1 MSNNLISYEELIA
14 FHPGSY
20 IEDIIDELNI
30 TQDEF
35 AKRMGVSSKT
45 ISKIVNGKA
54 NITDIL
60 AEKLSRFTGI
70 SFKTWMN
77 LQASYNK
84 KVIEIKNKMAL
95 DEEKE
100 IAKEIDFNYFKKEL
114 KIIEDKTY
122 RIDEK
127 IEFLRRFLNI
137 SSLSYLKDFNSN
149 VSYRNNKFSSDI
161 NEKSIIKSNVML
173 EIAINEARKKADK
186 SLDINKLKSKLNDLK
201 SLINSNDK
209 VYEKLEENLLE
220 CGIILVTLPYFK
232 GSNLNGAVY
241 KFNNGSVLLLITDK
255 QKRLDIF
262 WFTLLHEI
270 GHIINKDFNSNL
282 DENEYDCNENKADK
296 FAQDFLI
303 NPISYKK
310 FVENHEFDRES
321 LEKFAKDNLITSDIV
336 VGRLKNDCYIRQELY
351 NNYNKFMK
359 IPKKNIDILED
370 IAYYIN

>member
-54 NITDIL
+54 NITEIL

-70 SFKTWMN
+70 SYKTWMN
-77 LQASYNK
+77 LQAFYNK

-201 SLINSNDK
+201 SLINSNDT
-209 VYEKLEENLLE
+209 VYEKLEEILLE

-282 DENEYDCNENKADK
+282 DKNKYDCNENKADK

-310 FVENHEFDRES
+310 FVENHEFDRKS
-321 LEKFAKDNLITSDIV
+321 LENFAKDNFITSDIV
-336 VGRLKNDCYIRQELY
+336 VGRLKNDGYIRQELY

>member
-35 AKRMGVSSKT
+35 AKRMNVSSKT

-54 NITDIL
+54 NITEVL

-127 IEFLRRFLNI
+127 INFLRRFLNI

-282 DENEYDCNENKADK
+282 DKNKYDCNENKADK

-321 LEKFAKDNLITSDIV
+321 LENFAKDNFITSDIV
-336 VGRLKNDCYIRQELY
+336 VGRLKNDGYIRQEFY
-351 NNYNKFMK
+351 NDYNEIMK
-359 IPKKNIDILED
+359 IPKRNIKISED
-370 IAYYIN
+370 VAYYMN

>member
-201 SLINSNDK
+201 SLININDT
-209 VYEKLEENLLE
+209 VYEKLEEILLE

-282 DENEYDCNENKADK
+282 DKKKYDYNENKADK

-321 LEKFAKDNLITSDIV
+321 LEKFAKDNFITSDIV
-336 VGRLKNDCYIRQELY
+336 VGRLKNDGYIRQELY

-359 IPKKNIDILED
+359 IPKKNIDILEG

>member
-54 NITDIL
+54 NITEVL
-60 AEKLSRFTGI
+60 AEKLSRFTGT

-114 KIIEDKTY
+114 KIIEDNTY
-122 RIDEK
+122 RINEK

-282 DENEYDCNENKADK
+282 DKNKYDCNENKADK

-321 LEKFAKDNLITSDIV
+321 LENFAKDNFITSDIV
-336 VGRLKNDCYIRQELY
+336 VGRLKNDGYIRQEFY
-351 NNYNKFMK
+351 NDYNEIMK
-359 IPKKNIDILED
+359 IPKRNIKISED
-370 IAYYIN
+370 VAYYMN

>member
-54 NITDIL
+54 NITEVL

-173 EIAINEARKKADK
+173 EIAINIARKKADK
-186 SLDINKLKSKLNDLK
+186 SLDIEKLKSKLNDLK

-209 VYEKLEENLLE
+209 VYEKLEEILLE

-262 WFTLLHEI
+262 WFTLMHEI

-282 DENEYDCNENKADK
+282 DKKKYDYNENKADK

-310 FVENHEFDRES
+310 FVEAHEFDRES
-321 LEKFAKDNLITSDIV
+321 LENFAKDNFITSDIV
-336 VGRLKNDCYIRQELY
+336 VGRLKNDGYIRQEFY
-351 NNYNKFMK
+351 NDYNEIMK
-359 IPKKNIDILED
+359 IPKRNIKISED
-370 IAYYIN
+370 VAYYMN

>member
-35 AKRMGVSSKT
+35 AKRMVVSSKT

-54 NITDIL
+54 NITEVL

-70 SFKTWMN
+70 SYKTWMN

-122 RIDEK
+122 RINEK

-137 SSLSYLKDFNSN
+137 SSLSYLKDFNTN

-173 EIAINEARKKADK
+173 EIAINEARKKTDK
-186 SLDINKLKSKLNDLK
+186 SLDIEKLKSKSNDIK
-201 SLINSNDK
+201 KLINSNEN
-209 VYEKLEENLLE
+209 VYEKLEEILYD

-255 QKRLDIF
+255 QKRSDIF
-262 WFTLLHEI
+262 WFTLMHEI

-282 DENEYDCNENKADK
+282 DKNKYDCNENKADK

-310 FVENHEFDRES
+310 FVENHEFDLES
-321 LEKFAKDNLITSDIV
+321 LEKFSKDNFITSDIV
-336 VGRLKNDCYIRQELY
+336 VGRLKNDGYIRQELY

>member
-54 NITDIL
+54 NITEIL

-70 SFKTWMN
+70 SYNSWMN
-77 LQASYNK
+77 LQLSYNR
-84 KVIEIKNKMAL
+84 KVIEIKNRISL
-95 DEEKE
+95 DEEKKIVNE
-100 IAKEIDFNYFKKEL
+100 IEFNYFKKDL
-114 KIIEDKTY
+114 AIIEDKTY
-122 RIDEK
+122 KIDEK

-209 VYEKLEENLLE
+209 VYEKLEEILLE

-282 DENEYDCNENKADK
+282 DKNKYDYNENKADK

-321 LEKFAKDNLITSDIV
+321 LENFAKDNFITSDIV
-336 VGRLKNDCYIRQELY
+336 VGRLKNDGYIRQEFY
-351 NNYNKFMK
+351 NDYNEIMK
-359 IPKKNIDILED
+359 IPKRNIKISED
-370 IAYYIN
+370 VAYYMD

>member
-54 NITDIL
+54 NITEVL

-127 IEFLRRFLNI
+127 IEFLRRCLNI

-201 SLINSNDK
+201 SLININDT
-209 VYEKLEENLLE
+209 VYEKLEEILLE

-282 DENEYDCNENKADK
+282 DKNKYDYNENKADK

-321 LEKFAKDNLITSDIV
+321 LEKFAKDNFITSDIV

>member
-54 NITDIL
+54 NITEIL

-70 SFKTWMN
+70 SYKTWMN
-77 LQASYNK
+77 LQLFYNR

-262 WFTLLHEI
+262 WFTLMHEI

-282 DENEYDCNENKADK
+282 DKKKYDYNENKADK

-321 LEKFAKDNLITSDIV
+321 LENFAKDNCITSDIV
-336 VGRLKNDCYIRQELY
+336 FGRLKNDGYIRQEFY
-351 NNYNKFMK
+351 NDYNEIMK
-359 IPKKNIDILED
+359 IPKRNIKISED
-370 IAYYIN
+370 VAYYID

>member
-54 NITDIL
+54 NITEVL

-201 SLINSNDK
+201 SLININDT
-209 VYEKLEENLLE
+209 VYEKLEEILLE

-282 DENEYDCNENKADK
+282 DKKKYDYNENKADK

-321 LEKFAKDNLITSDIV
+321 LEKFAKDNFITSDIV

>member
-54 NITDIL
+54 NITEVL

-95 DEEKE
+95 DEEKK

-122 RIDEK
+122 RINEK

-241 KFNNGSVLLLITDK
+241 KLSLI
-255 QKRLDIF
+255 
-262 WFTLLHEI
+262 
-270 GHIINKDFNSNL
+270 HIWR
-282 DENEYDCNENKADK
+282 C
-296 FAQDFLI
+296 
-303 NPISYKK
+303 
-310 FVENHEFDRES
+310 R
-321 LEKFAKDNLITSDIV
+321 
-336 VGRLKNDCYIRQELY
+336 R
-351 NNYNKFMK
+351 
-359 IPKKNIDILED
+359 
-370 IAYYIN
+370 

>member
-45 ISKIVNGKA
+45 VSKIVNGKA

-282 DENEYDCNENKADK
+282 DKNEYDCNENKADK

-310 FVENHEFDRES
+310 FVEAHEFERES
-321 LEKFAKDNLITSDIV
+321 LEKFAKDNFITSDIV
-336 VGRLKNDCYIRQELY
+336 VGRLKNDGYIRQEFY
-351 NNYNKFMK
+351 NDYNEIMK
-359 IPKKNIDILED
+359 IPKRNIKISED
-370 IAYYIN
+370 VAYYMN

>member
-54 NITDIL
+54 NITEVL

-70 SFKTWMN
+70 SYKTWMN

-122 RIDEK
+122 RINEK

-137 SSLSYLKDFNSN
+137 SSLSYLKDFNTN

-173 EIAINEARKKADK
+173 EIAINEARKKTDK
-186 SLDINKLKSKLNDLK
+186 SLDIEKLKSKSNDIK
-201 SLINSNDK
+201 KLINSNEN
-209 VYEKLEENLLE
+209 VYEKLEEILYD

-262 WFTLLHEI
+262 WFTLMHEI

-282 DENEYDCNENKADK
+282 DKNKYDCNENKADK

-310 FVENHEFDRES
+310 FVENHEFDLES
-321 LEKFAKDNLITSDIV
+321 LEKFSKDNFITSDIV
-336 VGRLKNDCYIRQELY
+336 VGRLKNDGYIRQELY

>member
-54 NITDIL
+54 NITEVL

-70 SFKTWMN
+70 SYKTWMN
-77 LQASYNK
+77 LQASYNR
-84 KVIEIKNKMAL
+84 KVIEIKNRISL
-95 DEEKE
+95 DEEKKIANE
-100 IAKEIDFNYFKKEL
+100 IEFNYFKKDL
-114 KIIEDKTY
+114 AIIEDKTY
-122 RIDEK
+122 KIDEK

-186 SLDINKLKSKLNDLK
+186 SLDINKLKSKLDDLK

-209 VYEKLEENLLE
+209 VYEKLEEILLE

-255 QKRLDIF
+255 QKRSDVF
-262 WFTLLHEI
+262 WFTLMHEI

-321 LEKFAKDNLITSDIV
+321 LEKFAKDNFITSDIV
-336 VGRLKNDCYIRQELY
+336 VGRLKNDGYIRQEFY
-351 NNYNKFMK
+351 NDYNEIMK
-359 IPKKNIDILED
+359 IPKRNIKISED
-370 IAYYIN
+370 VAYYMN

>member
-54 NITDIL
+54 NITEVL

-209 VYEKLEENLLE
+209 VYEKLEEILLE

-282 DENEYDCNENKADK
+282 DKKKYDYNENKADK

-321 LEKFAKDNLITSDIV
+321 LEKFAKDNFITSDIV

>member
-54 NITDIL
+54 NITEVL

-122 RIDEK
+122 RINEK

-137 SSLSYLKDFNSN
+137 SSLSYLKNFNTN
-149 VSYRNNKFSSDI
+149 VSYRNNKISDDI
-161 NEKSIIKSNVML
+161 NENSVIKSNVML
-173 EIAINEARKKADK
+173 EIAINIARKKADK
-186 SLDINKLKSKLNDLK
+186 SLNIEKLKSKSNDIRK
-201 SLINSNDK
+201 LININEN
-209 VYEKLEENLLE
+209 VYEKLEEILYD

-255 QKRLDIF
+255 QKRSDIF

-282 DENEYDCNENKADK
+282 DKKKYDYNENKADK

-321 LEKFAKDNLITSDIV
+321 LEKFAKDNFITSDIV
-336 VGRLKNDCYIRQELY
+336 VGRLKNDGYIRQEFY
-351 NNYNKFMK
+351 NDYNEIMK
-359 IPKKNIDILED
+359 IPKRNIKISED
-370 IAYYIN
+370 VAYYMN

>member
-1 MSNNLISYEELIA
+1 M
-14 FHPGSY
+14 
-20 IEDIIDELNI
+20 
-30 TQDEF
+30 
-35 AKRMGVSSKT
+35 
-45 ISKIVNGKA
+45 
-54 NITDIL
+54 
-60 AEKLSRFTGI
+60 
-70 SFKTWMN
+70 
-77 LQASYNK
+77 
-84 KVIEIKNKMAL
+84 
-95 DEEKE
+95 
-100 IAKEIDFNYFKKEL
+100 

>member
-54 NITDIL
+54 NITEIL

-70 SFKTWMN
+70 SYKTWMN
-77 LQASYNK
+77 LQLSYNR
-84 KVIEIKNKMAL
+84 KVIEIKNRISL
-95 DEEKE
+95 DEEKKIANE
-100 IAKEIDFNYFKKEL
+100 IEFNYFKKDL
-114 KIIEDKTY
+114 AIIEDKTY

-127 IEFLRRFLNI
+127 IEFLRRFLHI

-149 VSYRNNKFSSDI
+149 VSYRNNKFSTDI

-282 DENEYDCNENKADK
+282 DKKKYDYNENKADK

-321 LEKFAKDNLITSDIV
+321 LENFAKDNFITSDIV
-336 VGRLKNDCYIRQELY
+336 VGRLKNDGYIRQELY

>member
-54 NITDIL
+54 NITEVL

-70 SFKTWMN
+70 SYKTWMN
-77 LQASYNK
+77 LQASYNR
-84 KVIEIKNKMAL
+84 KVIEIKNRISL
-95 DEEKE
+95 DEEKKIANE
-100 IAKEIDFNYFKKEL
+100 IEFNYFKKDL
-114 KIIEDKTY
+114 AIIEDKTY
-122 RIDEK
+122 KIDEK

-209 VYEKLEENLLE
+209 VYEKLEEILLE

-282 DENEYDCNENKADK
+282 DKKKYDYNENKADK

-321 LEKFAKDNLITSDIV
+321 LENFAKDNFITSDIV
-336 VGRLKNDCYIRQELY
+336 VGRLKNDGYIRQEFY
-351 NNYNKFMK
+351 NDYNEIMK
-359 IPKKNIDILED
+359 IPKRNIKISED
-370 IAYYIN
+370 VAYYMN

>member
-1 MSNNLISYEELIA
+1 MSNNLISYKELIV

-70 SFKTWMN
+70 SYKTWMN

-262 WFTLLHEI
+262 WFTLMHEI

-282 DENEYDCNENKADK
+282 DKKKYDYNENKADK

-321 LEKFAKDNLITSDIV
+321 LENFAKDNFITSDIV
-336 VGRLKNDCYIRQELY
+336 VGRLKNDGYIRQEFY
-351 NNYNKFMK
+351 NDYNEIMK
-359 IPKKNIDILED
+359 IPKRNIKISED
-370 IAYYIN
+370 VAYYMN

>member
-54 NITDIL
+54 NITEVL

-70 SFKTWMN
+70 SYKTWMN
-77 LQASYNK
+77 LQASYNR
-84 KVIEIKNKMAL
+84 KVIEIKNRISL
-95 DEEKE
+95 DEEKKIANE
-100 IAKEIDFNYFKKEL
+100 IEFNYFKKDL
-114 KIIEDKTY
+114 AIIEDKTY
-122 RIDEK
+122 KIDEK

-186 SLDINKLKSKLNDLK
+186 SLDINKLKSKLDDLK

-209 VYEKLEENLLE
+209 VYEKLEEILLE

-321 LEKFAKDNLITSDIV
+321 LENFAKDNFITSDIV
-336 VGRLKNDCYIRQELY
+336 VGRLKNDGYIRQEFY
-351 NNYNKFMK
+351 NDYNEIMK
-359 IPKKNIDILED
+359 IPKRNIKISED
-370 IAYYIN
+370 VAYYMN

>member
-54 NITDIL
+54 NITEVL

-201 SLINSNDK
+201 SLINSNDM
-209 VYEKLEENLLE
+209 VYEKLKEILLE

-282 DENEYDCNENKADK
+282 DKNKYDCNENKADK

-321 LEKFAKDNLITSDIV
+321 LEKFAKDNFITSDIV
-336 VGRLKNDCYIRQELY
+336 VGRLKNDGYIRQELY